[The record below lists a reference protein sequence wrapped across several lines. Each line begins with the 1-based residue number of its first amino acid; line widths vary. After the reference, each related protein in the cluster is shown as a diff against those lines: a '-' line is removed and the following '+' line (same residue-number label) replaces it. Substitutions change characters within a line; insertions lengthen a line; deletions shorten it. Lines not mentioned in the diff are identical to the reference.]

1 MSESETRPFRSIIK
15 DIQSYKTTK
24 TVIEVAVWEIQ
35 RAAVGVEPDP
45 QASLVLK
52 VDGDLQYDTILEVV
66 LGRREVEGYDPLSA
80 SKLAERTESKSYRD
94 ARGGRS
100 ESTVRGYLSNDRL
113 SRLPSSHPVK
123 RALRREIRS
132 NKLGHFADEGETV
145 TSDELPEPIDMERLG
160 RAFKRARRI
169 VGDNIKFVSA
179 TTTQEAVEDNKLI
192 DEQDIRVIDEIDEIL
207 AAAHVEKGGRQY
219 EYRIDLSN
227 ETLENIDNWVAPA

>member
-1 MSESETRPFRSIIK
+1 MSDSETRPFRSIIK

-24 TVIEVAVWEIQ
+24 TVVEVAVWEIQ
-35 RAAVGVEPDP
+35 RAAVDVKPDP
-45 QASLVLK
+45 RASLVLK
-52 VDGDLQYDTILEVV
+52 VDGKLQYDTILQVV
-66 LGRREVEGYDPLSA
+66 LGRREVEGYDPLTA
-80 SKLAERTESKSYRD
+80 SGLADRTETKSYRD

-100 ESTVRGYLSNDRL
+100 ESTIRGYLSNDTL

-132 NKLGHFADEGETV
+132 NKLGHFADDTTE
-145 TSDELPEPIDMERLG
+145 DELPEPIDMERLN

-169 VGDNIKFVSA
+169 VGDNIKYVSA
-179 TTTQEAVEDNKLI
+179 TTTQEAIEDNKLI

-207 AAAHVEKGGRQY
+207 AAAHVEKGGRNY

-227 ETLENIDNWVAPA
+227 ETLENIDNWVAPG